1 LVHLFVFLFFV
12 SLICATQIF
21 LMHMLHEATNT
32 DYINYNM
39 ELHSYQQVGVSSVG
53 GMLDCLK

>member
-1 LVHLFVFLFFV
+1 
-12 SLICATQIF
+12 
-21 LMHMLHEATNT
+21 MHMLYEATNT